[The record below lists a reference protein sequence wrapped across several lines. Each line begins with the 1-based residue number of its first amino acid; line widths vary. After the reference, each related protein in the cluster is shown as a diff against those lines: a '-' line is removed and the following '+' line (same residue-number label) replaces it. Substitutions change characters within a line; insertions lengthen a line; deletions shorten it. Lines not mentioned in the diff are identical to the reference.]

1 MAYSKTQR
9 LGDQLAA
16 EIMVKMVRLSQARP
30 NLTRQQCYEQVV
42 QKMAA

>member
-16 EIMVKMVRLSQARP
+16 EIMVKMARLSEANP
-30 NLTRQQCYEQVV
+30 KLSRQQCYERVV